1 MNGGGGGGGGGG
13 DETGASAAGRDAG
26 LDLLVACDVAGVL
39 TVAVAGIFHIMTV
52 DLTALTGP
60 TAGNLVCYSSAFE
73 EDMGTLSVWLAS
85 GPSSSSGGG
94 AGGAGGTGGT
104 HRLLQLDTE
113 VLWKH
118 RHEIEYVSTKA
129 TLIGALMARLTD
141 SMVAVESQ
149 WLTSLAGLG
158 SRLGELVRLLGDYGR
173 SSSSPVEE
181 LLALLMHGGASVSG
195 VHLFQTLLEILTKC
209 LLSQPSPPST
219 TLTPLATL
227 INNHRQPPSGGA
239 HPVAR

>member
-13 DETGASAAGRDAG
+13 DETGASAAAAAAAAAVAGASAAGRDAG

-73 EDMGTLSVWLAS
+73 EDLGTLSVWLAS

-181 LLALLMHGGASVSG
+181 LLALLMHGGG
-195 VHLFQTLLEILTKC
+195 VGEWRTFFSNFI
-209 LLSQPSPPST
+209 
-219 TLTPLATL
+219 
-227 INNHRQPPSGGA
+227 IIF
-239 HPVAR
+239 